1 MSSEASEG
9 SEISNQNNLICIL
22 LQFPHSNIMHYDL
35 MELQFQTSRKQIY
48 VQTRAAKNKNK
59 NKNADTAINKNGI
72 LSTAIE
78 FL

>member
-1 MSSEASEG
+1 
-9 SEISNQNNLICIL
+9 
-22 LQFPHSNIMHYDL
+22 MHYDL
-35 MELQFQTSRKQIY
+35 MELQFQTSRKQIN
-48 VQTRAAKNKNK
+48 VQTTAAKNKNK

>member
-1 MSSEASEG
+1 MA
-9 SEISNQNNLICIL
+9 IWL
-22 LQFPHSNIMHYDL
+22 HYDL
-35 MELQFQTSRKQIY
+35 MELQFQTSRKKIN

-59 NKNADTAINKNGI
+59 NTNTGINKNGI